1 MIKTP
6 NDVDK
11 YDILTWSMFDKAV
24 QNITNEFKNKN
35 LDAIYGQPR
44 GGLPLAV
51 ALSHTLN
58 KPLVFDIKFIKD
70 MKKMGK
76 SVLWVD
82 DIVDTKKTFNE
93 SKDNFTYFTS
103 WVSRVNIF
111 GLFHTHISNK
121 WVIFPWETLNNA
133 ENDKESYI
141 KKRTTEGYLE

>member
-6 NDVDK
+6 NDIDK
-11 YDILTWSMFDKAV
+11 YDILTWSMFDEAI
-24 QNITNEFKNKN
+24 QNITNEFKNKS

-93 SKDNFTYFTS
+93 SKDNFTFFTS
-103 WVSRVNIF
+103 WVSRVNIY
-111 GLFHTHISNK
+111 GLFHTNISNK